1 MVANLN
7 IFNVGLPCMGSEDYM
22 FWFSFLQVR
31 TKVSVYNSNRY
42 LGYLVFRK
50 LINSIAFNNME
61 LIYIKNVILKKNM
74 VK

>member
-1 MVANLN
+1 M
-7 IFNVGLPCMGSEDYM
+7 GLPCMGSEDHM

-31 TKVSVYNSNRY
+31 TKVSVYNSSRY

-50 LINSIAFNNME
+50 LINSIASNNME